1 MRQLA
6 GSEECAG
13 SNQSRAL
20 PLISSTPTR
29 QRRALG
35 ARPGRAGVPTAH
47 ACAVGWR
54 ALAWLDPVSFWRAP
68 RASPV
73 MRSHNEYK
81 IRVWPHNGLK
91 TRPTYAQTKFRA
103 NPAKIAYTPRNHA
116 QGLALSLRPSAS
128 RQPRRRV
135 ERPLSSRQRRR
146 PDQLGRRGLD
156 ADGHRTDPAH
166 NPWSV
171 ALLRRHGPFQ

>member
-1 MRQLA
+1 MTDVT
-6 GSEECAG
+6 GPT
-13 SNQSRAL
+13 NQSRAL
-20 PLISSTPTR
+20 PLISR
-29 QRRALG
+29 QSPCLVRPSVFL
-35 ARPGRAGVPTAH
+35 ARSARLARY
-47 ACAVGWR
+47 AVAQR
-54 ALAWLDPVSFWRAP
+54 VQNS
-68 RASPV
+68 
-73 MRSHNEYK
+73 
-81 IRVWPHNGLK
+81 RVWPHNGLK